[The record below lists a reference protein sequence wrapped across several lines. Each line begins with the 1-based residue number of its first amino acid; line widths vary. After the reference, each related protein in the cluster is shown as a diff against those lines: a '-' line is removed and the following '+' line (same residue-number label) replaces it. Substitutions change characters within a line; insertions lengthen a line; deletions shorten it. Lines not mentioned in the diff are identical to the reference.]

1 MSVTF
6 SGGITFTGGGFSFT
20 AAPPAGATA
29 GWYVGGSPG
38 SGALSTIDRVIF
50 ATDTATATARGPLSQ
65 GTFAL
70 SGSGTLDNG
79 WFSGGNPGF
88 FTTVNRITYA
98 TDTATTSIRGP
109 LNAGRYMAASS
120 SDGSTYSWF
129 SAGFSSSAPTQSSQV
144 SRITYATDTA
154 TASARGP
161 LAAGKY
167 DHFATGTTSYGWHIG
182 GRLAGGN
189 SSINRITYANDT
201 PTASIR
207 GPLSAAQYGGGAV
220 TDGTTYGWVAGGFIS
235 NTQRIVYATDTD
247 TATTR
252 GTLPQRTLK
261 MGATCDN
268 TYGWFGGGYVLTPA
282 GTISTITRLTYA
294 NDTTTTTD
302 RGFLSLARRQLAG
315 GSGVQ

>member
-6 SGGITFTGGGFSFT
+6 SGGITFTGGGFSFS
-20 AAPPAGATA
+20 AAPPASATA
-29 GWYVGGSPG
+29 GWFSGGYTSVTV
-38 SGALSTIDRVIF
+38 SLIDRIIF
-50 ATDTATATARGPLSQ
+50 ATDTATASVRGPLSRI
-65 GTFAL
+65 TDSL

-79 WFSGGNPGF
+79 WFSGGNPSF
-88 FTTVNRITYA
+88 LTTVNRITYA
-98 TDTATTSIRGP
+98 TDTATTSVRGP

-129 SAGFSSSAPTQSSQV
+129 SAGFGSVPTPQTSQV
-144 SRITYATDTA
+144 SRITYATDTD

-167 DHFATGTTSYGWHIG
+167 DHFATGTSSYGWHIG
-182 GRLAGGN
+182 GRLSGGN
-189 SSINRITYANDT
+189 SSINRIDYANDT
-201 PTASIR
+201 GTASIR
-207 GPLSAAQYGGGAV
+207 GPLSANQYGGGAV

-261 MGATCDN
+261 MGATCDT
-268 TYGWFGGGYVLTPA
+268 TYGWFGGGYILSPNQA
-282 GTISTITRLTYA
+282 ISTITRLTYA

-302 RGFLSLARRQLAG
+302 RGFLSLARRKLSG
-315 GSGVQ
+315 GSGVA

>member
-20 AAPPAGATA
+20 AAPPASATA

-38 SGALSTIDRVIF
+38 SGALTTIDRIIF
-50 ATDTATATARGPLSQ
+50 ATDTATASVRGPLSQ
-65 GTFAL
+65 VTDSL

-79 WFSGGNPGF
+79 WFSGGNPSF
-88 FTTVNRITYA
+88 LTTVNRITYA
-98 TDTATTSIRGP
+98 TDTATTSVRGP

-120 SDGSTYSWF
+120 SNGSTYSWF
-129 SAGFSSSAPTQSSQV
+129 SAGFGSVPIPQTSQV
-144 SRITYATDTA
+144 SRITYATDTT

-167 DHFATGTTSYGWHIG
+167 DHFATGTSSYGWHIG
-182 GRLAGGN
+182 GRLSGGN
-189 SSINRITYANDT
+189 SSINRIDYANDT
-201 PTASIR
+201 DTASIR
-207 GPLSAAQYGGGAV
+207 GPLSANQYGGGAV

-235 NTQRIVYATDTD
+235 STQRIVYATDTD

-261 MGATCDN
+261 MGASCDT

-282 GTISTITRLTYA
+282 GSISTITRLTYA

-302 RGFLSLARRQLAG
+302 RGFLSLARRKLSG
-315 GSGVQ
+315 GSGVA